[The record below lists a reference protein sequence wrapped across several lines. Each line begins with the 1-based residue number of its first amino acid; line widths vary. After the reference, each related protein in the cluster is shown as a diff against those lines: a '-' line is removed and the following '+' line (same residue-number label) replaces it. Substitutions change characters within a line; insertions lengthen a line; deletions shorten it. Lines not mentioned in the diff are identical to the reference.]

1 MRFKAV
7 LFDLDGVLC
16 STDRYHYQAWK
27 QIADSV
33 NTEFT
38 EMDNNRLRGV
48 SRMESLNILLEKC
61 PQKLDQE
68 KKECLAAEKNR
79 IYRKLLEN
87 MTEQDAAEGTS
98 ELMKTLRE
106 LGILTAVAS
115 SSKNAA
121 FILSRIGLAEA
132 FDTVVDGTMITRSKP
147 DPEVFL
153 KAAENLG
160 LTPDDCLVIE
170 DARAGVDA
178 AKAGGFACAAI
189 GDAASYD
196 RADDSIEKLMDIIRL
211 IKRGGTV

>member
-189 GDAASYD
+189 GDATSYD